1 LLLKPCGG
9 RRRVTLRLMPS
20 APSGRRHASFTYL
33 CFFWGVIASPY
44 QLKMQALADSGG
56 LPWQHWPDQKT
67 FQVVVWRELCVHW
80 DALAESDR
88 QYVSHLLPA
97 IADINQSCV

>member
-1 LLLKPCGG
+1 MNSVANTDTSCDSKVGKELPNRG
-9 RRRVTLRLMPS
+9 VI
-20 APSGRRHASFTYL
+20 
-33 CFFWGVIASPY
+33 FWGVIASPY

-67 FQVVVWRELCVHW
+67 FQVVVWRELCVQW

-88 QYVSHLLPA
+88 EYVSHLLPA
-97 IADINQSCV
+97 IADIRQSCV